1 MSQNRQESY
10 RWHMVFKED
19 QMKNLANLFYVIVG
33 KNSNTVS
40 ELEKAFAR
48 NNIDKI
54 KLFQK
59 VIDDFFYGFLPF
71 SVIILK
77 ISLYYVYLCFI

>member
-10 RWHMVFKED
+10 RWHIVFKED

-33 KNSNTVS
+33 KNSNTVL
-40 ELEKAFAR
+40 ELEKAFVK

-59 VIDDFFYGFLPF
+59 VVDNFFYGFLPF
-71 SVIILK
+71 SVITLF
-77 ISLYYVYLCFI
+77 S